1 MAAVSF
7 GGVGS
12 GIDVNSIID
21 GLIAASQGPINR
33 VKQQQSDN
41 QAAISSMSDIGS
53 LLSKLKTAASGLDQ
67 LREVGSF
74 KVTSSG
80 DAVAATASGGANAGS
95 FKIEVGKLATAY
107 KSYSNGLGTSSST
120 ALGQTGTLAL
130 TVAGKSANINI
141 AAGDNLDAVVQ
152 KINASGLRVSASTL
166 FDGTNYRLQLRGLD
180 TGAANDVTVN
190 ETGTT
195 LGFVGNEQS
204 RGTDAE
210 FKVDDFAMTS
220 ASNQV
225 TGVIGGVTLALAKTT
240 TATGPVTLD
249 IKSDSTAFADK
260 LKTFVD
266 SYNAVVNKVHTV
278 SGFGTVK
285 ASVSALAGD
294 SALRTITNQLSRSIG
309 QTVGTGKFQTLRS
322 MGLELNN
329 DGTMSINQTQ
339 LDKALSEDP
348 SAVAKILAG
357 DDSSQQGIMD
367 GLTSLTTNM
376 MSSKGTV
383 QARKDGLD
391 ARAKLL
397 TDQLDKESGRLSRME
412 EQLKKQFNE
421 MDQLVSKQQALGT
434 FLSSR

>member
-21 GLIAASQGPINR
+21 GLVAASQGPANR
-33 VKQQQSDN
+33 VKQQQSEN

-107 KSYSNGLGTSSST
+107 KSYSNGLGASSST
-120 ALGQTGTLAL
+120 ALGQSGTLSLSAG
-130 TVAGKSANINI
+130 GKSANITI
-141 AAGDNLDAVVQ
+141 AAGDTLDAVAQ
-152 KINASGLRVSASTL
+152 KINAAGLRVSASTL
-166 FDGTNYRLQLRGLD
+166 FDGTSYRLQLRGLD
-180 TGAANDVTVN
+180 TGNANDVTVN
-190 ETGTT
+190 ETGTS

-204 RGTDAE
+204 RGEDAE
-210 FKVDDFAMTS
+210 FKVDNFAMTS

-225 TGVIGGVTLALAKTT
+225 TGVIGGVTLALSKT
-240 TATGPVTLD
+240 TATGESVTLD

-266 SYNAVVNKVHTV
+266 AYNGVVNKVHTV
-278 SGFGTVK
+278 SGFGTIK
-285 ASVSALAGD
+285 ASVSSLAGD
-294 SALRTITNQLSRSIG
+294 SALRTITNQLSRSLT
-309 QTVGTGKFQTLRS
+309 QPVGDGRFQTLRS

-329 DGTMSINQTQ
+329 DGTLAIDQVQ

-357 DDSSQQGIMD
+357 DDSSQKGIMD
-367 GLTSLTTNM
+367 SLTTLTTDM
-376 MSSKGTV
+376 VSSKGTI

-391 ARAKLL
+391 ARNKLL
-397 TDQLDKESGRLSRME
+397 TDQLEKENSRLSRME
-412 EQLKKQFNE
+412 EMLRKQFNE

>member
-21 GLIAASQGPINR
+21 GLIAASQGPANR
-33 VKQQQSDN
+33 VKQQQSAN

-107 KSYSNGLGTSSST
+107 KSYSNGLGNSSSN
-120 ALGQTGTLAL
+120 ALGQSGTLSLSA
-130 TVAGKSANINI
+130 AGKSADVTI
-141 AAGDNLDAVVQ
+141 AAGDSLDTVVQ

-166 FDGTNYRLQLRGLD
+166 FDGTSYRLQLRGLD
-180 TGAANDVTVN
+180 TGLANDVTVN

-210 FKVDDFAMTS
+210 FEVDDFAMTS

-225 TGVIGGVTLALAKTT
+225 TGVIGGVTLALSKTT
-240 TATGPVTLD
+240 INSDPITLE
-249 IKSDSTAFADK
+249 IKSDSTAFAEK

-266 SYNAVVNKVHTV
+266 AYNGVVNKVHTV
-278 SGFGTVK
+278 SGFGSTK

-294 SALRTITNQLSRSIG
+294 SALRTITNQLSRSLT
-309 QTVGTGKFQTLRS
+309 QPVGTGKFQTLRS

-329 DGTMSINQTQ
+329 DGTMAINQVQ
-339 LDKALSEDP
+339 LDKALAEDP

-357 DDSSQQGIMD
+357 DDASQKGIMD
-367 GLTSLTTNM
+367 SLTSLTTDM

-391 ARAKLL
+391 ARNKLL
-397 TDQLDKESGRLSRME
+397 TDQLDKETARLTRME
-412 EQLKKQFNE
+412 EQLKRQFNE